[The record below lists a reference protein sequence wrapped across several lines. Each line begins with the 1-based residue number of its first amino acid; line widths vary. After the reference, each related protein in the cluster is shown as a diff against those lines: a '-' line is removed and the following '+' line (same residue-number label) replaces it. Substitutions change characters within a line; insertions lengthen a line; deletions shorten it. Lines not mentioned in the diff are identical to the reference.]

1 MVNSSYRPVKPL
13 LAVCSI
19 MLAAYILGGC
29 CESPGPGPSDP
40 AAAPA
45 ASSRKAGL
53 LAHEPV
59 QTYDSVAFER
69 IRTVD
74 LENFF
79 HMATMSAADFRDGFP
94 TTYRN
99 VALHRITY
107 GSVIP
112 ESNNEPVTA
121 YGLVAIPEGATN
133 ETPVLSYQHGTVFE
147 KENAPSNPDASI
159 ETRLALLQ
167 FASQGYI
174 VVAADYFGNGPKST
188 VPNAFFLKRSM
199 ERAMFDMHAASL
211 EFLKQQ
217 DIQPG
222 KLFLLGWSQG
232 GYNTMLHFRMLEQA
246 GIPVT
251 AVVTASGPGD
261 PLHLITRG
269 MFAPRPFDAPWE
281 AAALSNVV
289 FAYETYMGLDNC
301 SKEFIRSEKYA
312 TARGFYD
319 FERTIGD
326 FQDAGGA
333 HIDSIFTTA
342 MFDAARTLSHPFWE
356 LLGDTKSYL
365 WLSKAPLRQYYSA
378 RDEVVTP
385 VLGTAAVD
393 YQTSIGKTNA
403 TSHDAGA
410 NADHRSVYARALLE
424 GKTWFDSL
432 K

>member
-1 MVNSSYRPVKPL
+1 MVHSVYHAARTIL
-13 LAVCSI
+13 ITGSI
-19 MLAAYILGGC
+19 LIGALIFSGC
-29 CESPGPGPSDP
+29 GEKVDPADPAQTPAP
-40 AAAPA
+40 AAAATPGTLIG
-45 ASSRKAGL
+45 R
-53 LAHEPV
+53 EPIK
-59 QTYDSVAFER
+59 TYDSAAFEH

-79 HMATMSAADFRDGFP
+79 TMATMTAADFRSGFP
-94 TTYRN
+94 STYRN
-99 VALHRITY
+99 VALHRISY

-112 ESNNEPVTA
+112 ESSNGPVTA

-133 ETPVLSYQHGTVFE
+133 GTPVLSYQHGTVFE

-174 VVAADYFGNGPKST
+174 VIAADYFGNGPSST
-188 VPNAFFLKRSM
+188 VPNTFFLKRSM
-199 ERAMFDMHAASL
+199 ERSMFDMHTASL

-217 DIQPG
+217 NIQPG
-222 KLFLLGWSQG
+222 NLFLLGWSQG

-246 GIPVT
+246 KIPVA

-281 AAALSNVV
+281 AAALSNVI
-289 FAYETYMGLDNC
+289 FAYETYMGLAGC
-301 SKEFIRSEKYA
+301 SKAFIRPDKYA

-319 FERTIGD
+319 FERTIAD
-326 FQDAGGA
+326 FQNAGGA
-333 HIDSIFTTA
+333 HLDSIFTPEL
-342 MFDAARTLSHPFWE
+342 FEAARTTSHPFWE
-356 LLGDTKSYL
+356 RLGETKSYL
-365 WLSKAPLRQYYSA
+365 WLSTAPLRQYYSV

-385 VLGTAAVD
+385 ELGKAAVD
-393 YQTSIGKTNA
+393 YQTSIGKSNA
-403 TSHDAGA
+403 TSVDAGP
-410 NADHRSVYARALLE
+410 NADHRSVYARALVE
-424 GKTWFDSL
+424 GKPWFDSM